1 MSDALFLVADVGGTN
16 TRVAMA
22 EGGIVLPDTIRRY
35 SNRDFANLAPVLRA
49 NTALTCPAPTR
60 WAPALPSR
68 ALWPKGGPS

>member
-35 SNRDFANLAPVLRA
+35 SNRDFANLAPVLRQY
-49 NTALTCPAPTR
+49 R
-60 WAPALPSR
+60 VDLP
-68 ALWPKGGPS
+68 GPDPVGACV